1 MQEQQKKQTSKT
13 ENPEITP
20 NNPAAGATVWM
31 NRMMEF
37 NAAQLKAFAESSQRY
52 LEGLTK
58 LNSEMVDFLS
68 GQAAKS
74 GDLSQR
80 LAKCENWSDATKFYQ
95 EWTGSAVETCMAE
108 SKKLTEITADVAQ
121 KSWSPVIEN
130 TNEALRG
137 MTRPD
142 A

>member
-1 MQEQQKKQTSKT
+1 MQEQQKKPTSKPEAP
-13 ENPEITP
+13 ENKP
-20 NNPAAGATVWM
+20 NDPVAGATVWM
-31 NRMMEF
+31 NRVMEF
-37 NAAQLKAFAESSQRY
+37 NAAQLNALAESSQRY
-52 LEGLTK
+52 LEGVTK
-58 LNSEMVDFLS
+58 LNGELVDFLS
-68 GQAAKS
+68 GQAAKG

-80 LAKCENWSDATKFYQ
+80 MAKCENWSDATKFYQ

-121 KSWSPVIEN
+121 KSWSPMIEK

-137 MTRPD
+137 MAQPD